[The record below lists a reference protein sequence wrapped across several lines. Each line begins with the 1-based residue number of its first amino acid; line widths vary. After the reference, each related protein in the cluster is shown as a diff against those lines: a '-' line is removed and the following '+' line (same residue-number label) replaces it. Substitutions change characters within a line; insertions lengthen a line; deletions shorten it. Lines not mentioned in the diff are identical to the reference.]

1 MTLFLLI
8 LLVALLIY
16 VFKGIIIVQQQQEVI
31 IERMGRYEK
40 ALRAGPNFIFP
51 IFPDFFF
58 IVIPT
63 KYIHWFVCIKR

>member
-1 MTLFLLI
+1 MGILLTI

-40 ALRAGPNFIFP
+40 TFKSRSEFYISRA
-51 IFPDFFF
+51 
-58 IVIPT
+58 
-63 KYIHWFVCIKR
+63 